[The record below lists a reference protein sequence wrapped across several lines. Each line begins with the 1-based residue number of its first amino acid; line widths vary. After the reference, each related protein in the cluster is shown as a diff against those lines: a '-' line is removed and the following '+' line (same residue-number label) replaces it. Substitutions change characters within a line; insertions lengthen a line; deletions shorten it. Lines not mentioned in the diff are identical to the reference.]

1 MADSSFCD
9 IVVSLSAVIV
19 SVENNRPRILM
30 LPPGEEKEYASLP
43 YGIYSP
49 ESHRTLE
56 LGLKA
61 WVKSLTGLDLGYVE
75 QLYTFGNLFRSHTHE
90 EKGGRLLT
98 ISYLALTHS
107 SRISEDYNANWQNW
121 YDFFPWEDHR
131 KERAAAADQLLEEL
145 YDWADEAPDRVR
157 RLERL
162 ERIQFAFGGGKWDP
176 DRLLFRYELLYEA
189 ALIAEAMRDW
199 NAWPKEERVRLPINR
214 ENPGRISCKVESGIP
229 LMYDNRRILAS
240 AIGRLRG
247 KLRYRPLVFELL
259 PEKFTLLQ
267 IQNVMEAI
275 DGVSLHKQNFR
286 RLLLAGGLIK
296 ETGEMD
302 RTSPGRPASLFRFRK
317 STHMERQQVQMGHG
331 NN

>member
-1 MADSSFCD
+1 MIEFSSSD

-19 SVENNRPRILM
+19 SVENNRPRILI
-30 LPPGEEKEYASLP
+30 LPSDDNKEYASLP
-43 YGIYSP
+43 SGPYSP

-61 WVKSLTGLDLGYVE
+61 WVKSRTGFDLGYVE
-75 QLYTFGNLFRSHTHE
+75 QLYTFGNLFRSQILE
-90 EKGGRLLT
+90 EKGLRLLT
-98 ISYLALTHS
+98 ISYLALIHPS
-107 SRISEDYNANWQNW
+107 EISEDYNACWQN
-121 YDFFPWEDHR
+121 YYNFFPWEDHR
-131 KERAAAADQLLEEL
+131 KGRAASADKLLEEL
-145 YDWADEAPDRVR
+145 YDWADEASDRVR

-162 ERIQFAFGGGKWDP
+162 ERIQFAFGGGRWDP
-176 DRLLFRYELLYEA
+176 DRLLYRYELLYEA
-189 ALIAEAMRDW
+189 ALIAEAVRDW
-199 NAWPKEERVRLPINR
+199 NAWPEEERVRLPINR
-214 ENPGRISCKVESGIP
+214 DNPGSLCCKVESGIP
-229 LMYDNRRILAS
+229 LMYDDRRILAS

-286 RLLLAGGLIK
+286 RLLLAEGLIK

-302 RTSPGRPASLFRFRK
+302 RTSLGRPASLFRFRK
-317 STHMERQQVQMGHG
+317 SIYMERPQVRMGQG